1 MSTLKKTLTIRITDK
16 ERAKLER
23 LANKNGYTLGEMI
36 RQLIREKEE
45 K

>member
-1 MSTLKKTLTIRITDK
+1 MSTLKKTLSIRITEE

-23 LANKNGYTLGEMI
+23 MANKNGYTKGEMI